1 MTQSTD
7 HEGARQARDSPSN
20 LQQQLRAFDPFSNIY
35 LADPYPLF
43 SAARTAAPVF
53 YSADLGYWVVT
64 RYGDSRRIFQSPKLF
79 SAVNSLL
86 ERSLASF
93 LITPS

>member
-7 HEGARQARDSPSN
+7 HESAHQKRDSPAN
-20 LQQQLRAFDPFSNIY
+20 LQQQLRAFDPFNNTS
-35 LADPYPLF
+35 LADPYPFF
-43 SAARTAAPVF
+43 SAARTAAPIF